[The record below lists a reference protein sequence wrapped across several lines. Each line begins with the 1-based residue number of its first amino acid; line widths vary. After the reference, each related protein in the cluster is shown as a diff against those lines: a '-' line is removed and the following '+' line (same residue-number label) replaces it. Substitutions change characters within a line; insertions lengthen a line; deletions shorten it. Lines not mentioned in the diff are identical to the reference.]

1 MTDATGTTTWG
12 YDNANRTTSVA
23 QPAGTLTYGYD
34 NAGRRTSM
42 TLPGSRQISYSYNTA
57 GRLDTV
63 TDWGGRWASFAYDAA
78 GRRTSISRSN
88 GVGST
93 IAYDAAGQTTSIV
106 HAAGGNTLESFAYT
120 YDAAG
125 NRTGLTSPQGNETY
139 SYDSVNRLTNV
150 SYQGGPSVGYSYDA
164 AGNRASETRSGQTTN
179 YTYDNAGQLTQVGSE
194 TYTFDGAGNLIQAG
208 SDTYGWDHANRLTS
222 ASRDGHSA
230 TYAYDGT
237 DVKTSSTVDSDT
249 DDLLVDRLGGLPTV
263 VDDGER
269 AYVQA
274 GGLAWQTSGSG
285 TEFAL
290 ADGLGSVRGLT
301 NASGSLVGSASFEAF
316 GASRASTGTTSA
328 FGFTGEPTD
337 ASGLVDLRARVLDP
351 GIGRFLSI
359 DTVRPNAPGGQG
371 FNLYSYVANNPATWG
386 DPTGHLVDPRQ
397 FANLGPEIIS
407 FVALRVGPVCA
418 VAPTASKATCAGTAF
433 AAVVTRLLFG
443 LAVLAFLYVD
453 YVVAKSLLGDPGTES
468 SQPVNEGDEEKADRR
483 FPPDPVPPGA
493 GADDCDQ
500 DGAAQLVACRLVLL
514 DTNAVISY
522 ARARTVIRP
531 DERPVVTISVVAEL
545 ADVAARKGF
554 SGTLPLDVGIIPDD
568 QSAVLRSQVMQ
579 ALRAFGSDPVGIQGD
594 AAVGATALANH
605 LPLITDDGPL
615 INAVAK
621 LGGEVRRFR

>member
-63 TDWGGRWASFAYDAA
+63 SDWGSRWASFAYDAA

-139 SYDSVNRLTNV
+139 SYDSVNRLTDV
-150 SYQGGPSVGYSYDA
+150 SYQGGPTVGYGYDA
-164 AGNRASETRSGQTTN
+164 AGNRTSETRGGQTTN

-194 TYTFDGAGNLIQAG
+194 TYTFDGAGNFTQAG

-230 TYAYDGT
+230 TYVYDGT
-237 DVKTSSTVDSDT
+237 DVKTRSTVDSDT

-274 GGLAWQTSGSG
+274 GGLGWQTSGSG

-290 ADGLGSVRGLT
+290 SDGLGSVRGLT
-301 NASGSLVGSASFEAF
+301 NASGSLVGSGSFDAF
-316 GASRASTGTTSA
+316 GAPRASSGTTSS
-328 FGFTGEPTD
+328 FGFTGEATD
-337 ASGLVDLRARVLDP
+337 ASGLVDLRARALDP
-351 GIGRFLSI
+351 GIGRFLSV
-359 DTVRPNAPGGQG
+359 DTVRPNGPGGQG
-371 FNLYSYVANNPATWG
+371 FNPYGYVANNPSTW
-386 DPTGHLVDPRQ
+386 VDPSGHSTIGWALLAVPFIIVAIAIYMAGRCDADCEQLRDDHGSTGGSGDGDQCGGLELIDPSIACPPLPQQPQPGDINSSSRIPEEPVEDEVDQWIRQ
-397 FANLGPEIIS
+397 HQED
-407 FVALRVGPVCA
+407 A
-418 VAPTASKATCAGTAF
+418 VAQVQLLVGRKAVIGEDSNRVIAAAVFFGAEVF
-433 AAVVTRLLFG
+433 AA
-443 LAVLAFLYVD
+443 
-453 YVVAKSLLGDPGTES
+453 PG
-468 SQPVNEGDEEKADRR
+468 QARDEWMGANIAWINTVMDENVIIIDIG
-483 FPPDPVPPGA
+483 PDPNRKFYPSCSSPFYCQEWRQIYRRAYPLYFRVHWPA
-493 GADDCDQ
+493 S
-500 DGAAQLVACRLVLL
+500 LVM
-514 DTNAVISY
+514 
-522 ARARTVIRP
+522 P
-531 DERPVVTISVVAEL
+531 
-545 ADVAARKGF
+545 
-554 SGTLPLDVGIIPDD
+554 
-568 QSAVLRSQVMQ
+568 
-579 ALRAFGSDPVGIQGD
+579 
-594 AAVGATALANH
+594 
-605 LPLITDDGPL
+605 
-615 INAVAK
+615 
-621 LGGEVRRFR
+621 

>member
-1 MTDATGTTTWG
+1 VTFPGGSNGYAYDDAGRRTSMTDATGTTTWG

-63 TDWGGRWASFAYDAA
+63 TDWGGRWASFAYDAT

-106 HAAGGNTLESFAYT
+106 HAAGGNTLESFTYT

-150 SYQGGPSVGYSYDA
+150 SYQGGPTVGYGYDA
-164 AGNRASETRSGQTTN
+164 AGNRTSETRGGQSTN

-194 TYTFDGAGNLIQAG
+194 TYTFDGAGNLTQAG

-290 ADGLGSVRGLT
+290 TDGLGSVRGLA

-316 GASRASTGTTSA
+316 GAPRASSGMTSS

-337 ASGLVDLRARVLDP
+337 ASGLVDLRARALDP

-359 DTVRPNAPGGQG
+359 DTIRPNAAGGQG
-371 FNLYSYVANNPATWG
+371 FNLYSYVANNPATWI
-386 DPTGHLVDPRQ
+386 DPSGHLAVVDW
-397 FANLGPEIIS
+397 
-407 FVALRVGPVCA
+407 
-418 VAPTASKATCAGTAF
+418 
-433 AAVVTRLLFG
+433 AAVVYGFLTATFAAATVILLACSAFG
-443 LAVLAFLYVD
+443 GWSAVCAYGGLSVELAVGLWFIIAAAWLWMTLWIALNRY
-453 YVVAKSLLGDPGTES
+453 GDPGTPVHQHIES
-468 SQPVNEGDEEKADRR
+468 DEAKSSDLDHPAIPEETGAEQSTTMTTESGQVVCVEPKD
-483 FPPDPVPPGA
+483 PGNPSEPD
-493 GADDCDQ
+493 
-500 DGAAQLVACRLVLL
+500 
-514 DTNAVISY
+514 
-522 ARARTVIRP
+522 
-531 DERPVVTISVVAEL
+531 
-545 ADVAARKGF
+545 
-554 SGTLPLDVGIIPDD
+554 
-568 QSAVLRSQVMQ
+568 
-579 ALRAFGSDPVGIQGD
+579 SDPPNLPAD
-594 AAVGATALANH
+594 ASTRPGPEWEWIGAPGEPEGGLKGAWVRFLEGVKESLHPHDEPGHGGPHWDWVDADGYH
-605 LPLITDDGPL
+605 WRITLGPC
-615 INAVAK
+615 
-621 LGGEVRRFR
+621 